1 MQRGIVIGRSKSTLV
16 THFCDAGKG
25 NDLQNEF
32 LLNERKSVLWV
43 KYEIEYTKTLHQIS
57 FQRN

>member
-1 MQRGIVIGRSKSTLV
+1 MFDGRKMNRKEKQSI
-16 THFCDAGKG
+16 
-25 NDLQNEF
+25 QNEP